1 MSFSNTPISR
11 VNRQNYRVDHDFG
24 GIAWNDQVGYFFPGE
39 ADALPLK
46 EPYPATRR
54 PPTQGRRRRS

>member
-11 VNRQNYRVDHDFG
+11 VNRESYRVDHDFG
-24 GIAWNDQVGYFFPGE
+24 GICWNNEVGYFFSGE
-39 ADALPLK
+39 ADAAPLR

-54 PPTQGRRRRS
+54 PTQGRRRKS

>member
-11 VNRQNYRVDHDFG
+11 VITQNYRVDANFG
-24 GIAWNDQVGYFFPGE
+24 GICWNNEKGYFFSGE
-39 ADALPLK
+39 APAMPLR

-54 PPTQGRRRRS
+54 PTQGRRRRR